1 MPSSRPK
8 IAVICAY
15 NPGNAGMYSVDLA
28 ARKFFSS
35 RECDFDL
42 FVSQIWSRRSARLAN
57 RLKLY
62 RITRPQTEAYGL
74 TFRLYHNPA
83 QLSDYSHVVYWG
95 DFTNN
100 PAYGVQDFSR
110 RHKNFGYASSRA
122 AAMDKW
128 KALFALT
135 GGKPAAR
142 VVSAGQNFQYDYRA
156 HGQDFSDV
164 FDSLAKHFDHILPRD
179 PYSVANLSAMLPA
192 NARTHV
198 EQGLDCAFL
207 LDDHAERDETGTFC
221 FKFARS
227 GFADVAGLVRSVEA
241 ATGLR
246 PVHLEK
252 WIGLPGDTGVADFA
266 RMRQEILGAHF
277 VLTDTY
283 HVCVNAL
290 TQGVPTYCLGRAT
303 AGQLST
309 TGDFKKKVL
318 FDMMQAEA
326 FYFEHAEDDTEVD
339 FFRRVEQSVGTGT
352 HLRPDVF
359 KPVRDI
365 VRQRTEEFRSR
376 LDAILFD

>member
-1 MPSSRPK
+1 MPRFRPK

-15 NPGNAGMYSVDLA
+15 NPANAGMYSVDLA
-28 ARKFFSS
+28 AWKFFSS

-42 FVSQIWSRRSARLAN
+42 FVSQFWSRRPARLAN
-57 RLKLY
+57 RLGLY
-62 RITRPQTEAYGL
+62 RITRPQTKAHGL
-74 TFRLYHNPA
+74 TYRLYHDPV
-83 QLSDYSHVVYWG
+83 QLTDYSHVVYWG

-100 PAYGVQDFSR
+100 PVYGVEDFTNW
-110 RHKNFGYASSRA
+110 HIKFGYASTRA

-128 KALFALT
+128 KALCALT

-142 VVSAGQNFQYDYRA
+142 VVSAGQNFQNDYKAREEN
-156 HGQDFSDV
+156 FSDV
-164 FDSLAKHFDHILPRD
+164 FDSLAMHFDHILPRD
-179 PYSVANLSAMLPA
+179 PYSVANLSAILPTNAPA
-192 NARTHV
+192 NV

-207 LDDHAERDETGTFC
+207 LDEHAERKETGTFC
-221 FKFARS
+221 YHFARS
-227 GFADVAGLVRSVEA
+227 GFADVAGLVQLVEA

-246 PVHLEK
+246 PVHLQK
-252 WIGLPGDTGVADFA
+252 WFRLPADTGASDFA
-266 RMRQEILGAHF
+266 RMRQEMLGASF

-290 TQGVPTYCLGRAT
+290 TEGVPTYCLGRAT
-303 AGQLST
+303 AGQLGT
-309 TGDFKKKVL
+309 LGDFKKKVL

-326 FYFEHAEDDTEVD
+326 FYFEHAEEDTEAD
-339 FFRRVEQSVGTGT
+339 FFNHVAQTVATGT

-359 KPVRDI
+359 EQVRDI